1 MSKLQDQNKD
11 NNGALLLRYEGDG
24 KYSLAGQ
31 GQKVFYEKHGWC
43 SKNVWVITRSSF
55 NTCNYIDFTLD
66 DLTIFQPSYSFVSE
80 AIHFL
85 MISPVR
91 QTKHEL
97 SYFIVFS

>member
-66 DLTIFQPSYSFVSE
+66 DLMMVPTNNHIW
-80 AIHFL
+80 
-85 MISPVR
+85 ISC
-91 QTKHEL
+91 KY
-97 SYFIVFS
+97 YFITLHVFSTL